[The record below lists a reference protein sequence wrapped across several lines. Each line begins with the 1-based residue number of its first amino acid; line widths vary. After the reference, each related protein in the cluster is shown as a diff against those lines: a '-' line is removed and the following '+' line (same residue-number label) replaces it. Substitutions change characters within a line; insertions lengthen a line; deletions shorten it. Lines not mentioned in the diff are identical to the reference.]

1 MVAKDND
8 REFRLRPRKPPVANS
23 RNESTAWSLA
33 FKAVILHSRMSRK
46 QRSGAGAARGDN
58 RKSFHQRCAVRVTY
72 SPNIVKG
79 QWRAHGRYVARDSAT
94 KEGQAETAG
103 FDAHTDAVD
112 LSKTLND
119 WQRAGDERMWKFII
133 SPEFGE
139 RIDLRKLTRDLMT
152 RIAQDLGTDL
162 EWAAAAHHN
171 TEHPHVHVALRGVG
185 GKGEV
190 LRLDRDYVKHG
201 IRAATEDLCTR
212 QLGYRTER
220 DAEVAASRE
229 VHETRY
235 TSLDRDIAR
244 AKDQADHDGSVFQFR
259 SSAESFGLPQVRQQ
273 RIAERLTVLQ
283 NMGLATKVGPY
294 TWEVRGDFERVL
306 RAMQRTNDRQKMLH
320 AQGVI
325 LSDERLPLVA
335 LDQRKFTSVE
345 GRVLVHGEEENGRD
359 AGRSYLLLEG
369 TDATVH
375 YILYTPEIE
384 EARSSGNVRTN
395 SFVRLRKMF
404 VDGKPL
410 LDVQDLGSAEAI
422 LDNKRHLS
430 ETARNFVARGILPE
444 ENGWGGWLGRYQSAL
459 RSAAVEIQRTS
470 HVKQTGLETKSLE
483 R

>member
-1 MVAKDND
+1 MAKDNE
-8 REFRLRPRKPPVANS
+8 REFRLRPRKPPVVNS
-23 RNESTAWSLA
+23 RNESTACSLA
-33 FKAVILHSRMSRK
+33 FKAVIHHSRMSRK
-46 QRSGAGAARGDN
+46 QRPGAGSARADN

-72 SPNIVKG
+72 SPNTVKG

-103 FDAHTDAVD
+103 FDAHTDKVD
-112 LSKTLND
+112 LSKTLDD
-119 WQRAGDERMWKFII
+119 WQRAGDQRMWKFII

-139 RIDLRKLTRDLMT
+139 RVDLRKLTRDLMT

-171 TEHPHVHVALRGVG
+171 TEHPHIHVALRGVA

-190 LRLDRDYVKHG
+190 LRLDRNYVKHG
-201 IRAATEDLCTR
+201 IRAAAEDLCTR

-220 DAEVAASRE
+220 DAEVVASRE
-229 VHETRY
+229 VRETRY

-244 AKDQADHDGSVFQFR
+244 AKDQEDYGGSVFPFR
-259 SSAESFGLPQVRQQ
+259 LSAESSGLQPVRQQ

-283 NMGLATKVGPY
+283 AMGLATSAGPNA
-294 TWEVRGDFERVL
+294 WEVRGDFESVL
-306 RAMQRTNDRQKMLH
+306 RAMQRTSDRQKMLH
-320 AQGVI
+320 AQGVV
-325 LSDERLPLVA
+325 LSDERLPLVV
-335 LDQRKFTSVE
+335 LNQGKFTSVE

-369 TDATVH
+369 TDARVH

-384 EARSSGNVRTN
+384 EARSSGKLRTN

-410 LDVQDLGSAEAI
+410 VDVQDLGSAEAV
-422 LDNKRHLS
+422 LSNNRHLS
-430 ETARNFVARGILPE
+430 EMARTFLKRGMVPE
-444 ENGWGGWLGRYQSAL
+444 EDGWGGWLGRYQSAL
-459 RSAAVEIQRTS
+459 RSAAVDIQRTS
-470 HVKQTGLETKSLE
+470 HSDRTPQE
-483 R
+483 RQRLGR

>member
-1 MVAKDND
+1 MAKDNE

-23 RNESTAWSLA
+23 RTESTAWSLA
-33 FKAVILHSRMSRK
+33 FKAVIHHSRMSRK
-46 QRSGAGAARGDN
+46 QRSGAGAARADN

-72 SPNIVKG
+72 SPNVVKG

-94 KEGQAETAG
+94 KEGQTETAG
-103 FDAHTDAVD
+103 FDAHTDRVD
-112 LSKTLND
+112 LSKTLDD

-139 RIDLRKLTRDLMT
+139 RVDLRKLTRELMT
-152 RIAQDLGTDL
+152 RIAQDLGTEL
-162 EWAAAAHHN
+162 EWTAAAHHN

-201 IRAATEDLCTR
+201 IRAAAEDLCTR

-229 VHETRY
+229 VRETRY

-244 AKDQADHDGSVFQFR
+244 AKDQGESGGSVFQFR
-259 SSAESFGLPQVRQQ
+259 LSAESSGLPQVRQQ

-283 NMGLATKVGPY
+283 AMGLATSAGPNA
-294 TWEVRGDFERVL
+294 WEIRGDFASVL
-306 RAMQRTNDRQKMLH
+306 RAMQRTSDRQKMLH
-320 AQGVI
+320 AQGVV
-325 LSDERLPLVA
+325 LSDERLPLVL
-335 LDQRKFTSVE
+335 LDQRKLTSVE

-359 AGRSYLLLEG
+359 AGRAYLLLEG
-369 TDATVH
+369 TDARVH

-384 EARSSGNVRTN
+384 EARSSGKLRTN

-410 LDVQDLGSAEAI
+410 LDVQDLGSAEVI
-422 LDNKRHLS
+422 LTNKRHLS
-430 ETARNFVARGILPE
+430 ETARQFVTRGILPE
-444 ENGWGGWLGRYQSAL
+444 QDGWGGWLGRYQTAL
-459 RSAAVEIQRTS
+459 RSAAEDIQRTS
-470 HVKQTGLETKSLE
+470 HVMQTEPERNSLQ

>member
-1 MVAKDND
+1 MAKDSE

-33 FKAVILHSRMSRK
+33 FKAVIHHSRMSRK
-46 QRSGAGAARGDN
+46 QRSGAGAARADN

-94 KEGQAETAG
+94 KEGQAETPG
-103 FDAHTDAVD
+103 FDAHVDGVD
-112 LSKTLND
+112 LSRTLNE

-139 RIDLRKLTRDLMT
+139 RVDLRRLTRDLMA
-152 RIAQDLGTDL
+152 RIAQDLGTDV

-190 LRLDRDYVKHG
+190 LRLDRDYLKHG
-201 IRAATEDLCTR
+201 IRAAAEDLCTR

-244 AKDQADHDGSVFQFR
+244 GKDQSDYGGSVFQFR
-259 SSAESFGLPQVRQQ
+259 LSAESSGLAQVRQQ

-283 NMGLATKVGPY
+283 TMGLATSAGPN
-294 TWEVRGDFERVL
+294 TWEVRDDFESVL
-306 RAMQRTNDRQKMLH
+306 RAMQRTSDRQKMLH
-320 AQGVI
+320 AKGVV
-325 LSDERLPLVA
+325 LSDKRLPLVA
-335 LDQRKFTSVE
+335 LDHRKFTSVE

-359 AGRSYLLLEG
+359 TGRSYLLLEG
-369 TDATVH
+369 TDARVH

-384 EARSSGNVRTN
+384 EARNNGKLLTN
-395 SFVRLRKMF
+395 SFIRLRKMF

-410 LDVQDLGSAEAI
+410 LDVEDLGSAQAI
-422 LDNKRHLS
+422 INNKRHLS
-430 ETARNFVARGILPE
+430 ETARQLLKRMA
-444 ENGWGGWLGRYQSAL
+444 YS
-459 RSAAVEIQRTS
+459 QRKTDGEAGS
-470 HVKQTGLETKSLE
+470 GAIK
-483 R
+483 RR